1 MALAQD
7 PTHRHHDV
15 AAPDLREQILDAAHA
30 CVIRYGVPKTTIE
43 DVIKAAG
50 VSRAT
55 LYKYV
60 PGGRDELIVE
70 VLVREARFNVH
81 VVLEAMLG
89 EATLEERLAAG
100 ILAAAERI
108 SSDDHLRYLYSP
120 DVVDP
125 HTGLDGA
132 AAAMIDATTE
142 LVGPILDE
150 GRTAGLVRDDITD
163 RDAAEW
169 CIRVLISLLTF
180 EGEPGRDRAE
190 LREFV
195 RRFAVRPMLNI

>member
-1 MALAQD
+1 MALAED
-7 PTHRHHDV
+7 PGH
-15 AAPDLREQILDAAHA
+15 PDDGVGERGLREQILDAAHA

-60 PGGRDELIVE
+60 PGGRDELIVQ
-70 VLVREARFNVH
+70 VLVREARRNID
-81 VVLEAMLG
+81 VVLEAMRG

-108 SSDDHLRYLYSP
+108 SGDDHLRYLYSP

-125 HTGLDGA
+125 HTGLEGA
-132 AAAMIDATTE
+132 AEAMIDATTE
-142 LVGPILDE
+142 LVGPILDQ
-150 GRTAGLVRDDITD
+150 GRGAGLVRDDITD
-163 RDAAEW
+163 RDASEW

-180 EGEPGRDRAE
+180 EGEPGRDRDE

-195 RRFAVRPMLNI
+195 RRFAVRPMLKP